1 MARDSRN
8 SKNKKEVKK
17 KGGLGR
23 GLSALFEEEPQVK
36 PAEEIEDLPL
46 EEVRPNPYQ
55 PRKNFDEK
63 KLGELAESI
72 KENGVLQP
80 IIVRR
85 SVGGYEIIAGER
97 RFRASEL
104 AGKTTIPAIIRQF
117 DESQMMEVA
126 ILENLQREDLTPL
139 EEAQA
144 YEMLQKNL
152 GMTQEEVSKKMGKS
166 RPYITNYLRLLTLP
180 QKTKALLQH
189 GQLSMGQART
199 LLGLKDKEA
208 IDGLAKRVVKEGM
221 PVRKVEAVV
230 AQMNERGK
238 KQKKKSAGKSAFIK
252 ASESQLA
259 SKFGAP
265 VNISETKRGKGH
277 LSIDFASPEELN
289 RILDLLGVN
298 LDE

>member
-8 SKNKKEVKK
+8 KKQEK

-23 GLSALFEEEPQVK
+23 GLGALFEEEPQVK

-46 EEVRPNPYQ
+46 AEVRPNPYQ

-63 KLGELAESI
+63 KLAELAESI

-97 RFRASEL
+97 RCRASQL
-104 AGKTTIPAIIRQF
+104 AGQATIPAIIRQF

-152 GMTQEEVSKKMGKS
+152 GLTQDEVSKKMGKS

-180 QKTKALLQH
+180 QKTKGLLQR
-189 GQLSMGQART
+189 GELSMGQART
-199 LLGLKDKEA
+199 LLGLKDKDR
-208 IDGLAKRVVKEGM
+208 IDELAKRVVKEGM
-221 PVRKVEAVV
+221 PVRKVEALV
-230 AQMNERGK
+230 AKMNERGQ
-238 KQKKKSAGKSAFIK
+238 KQKKKNAGKSSFLR

-259 SKFGAP
+259 AKFGSP
-265 VNISETKRGKGH
+265 VSITENKTGKGH
-277 LSIDFASPEELN
+277 LSIDFASPDELN

-298 LDE
+298 LDD

>member
-8 SKNKKEVKK
+8 KKQEKK

-23 GLSALFEEEPQVK
+23 GLGALFEEEPQVK

-46 EEVRPNPYQ
+46 AEVRPNPYQ
-55 PRKNFDEK
+55 PRKNFNEK
-63 KLGELAESI
+63 KLAELAESI

-97 RFRASEL
+97 RCRASEL
-104 AGKTTIPAIIRQF
+104 AGQATIPAIIRQF

-152 GMTQEEVSKKMGKS
+152 GLTQEEVSKKMGKS

-180 QKTKALLQH
+180 QKTKGLLQR
-189 GQLSMGQART
+189 GELSMGQART
-199 LLGLKDKEA
+199 LLGLKDKDR
-208 IDGLAKRVVKEGM
+208 IDELAKRVVKEGM
-221 PVRKVEAVV
+221 PVRKVEALV
-230 AQMNERGK
+230 AKMNERG
-238 KQKKKSAGKSAFIK
+238 QKKKKNAGKSAFVR

-259 SKFGAP
+259 AKFGLP
-265 VNISETKRGKGH
+265 VSITENKTGKGH
-277 LSIDFASPEELN
+277 LSIDFASPDELN

-298 LDE
+298 LDD

>member
-8 SKNKKEVKK
+8 KKQEKK

-23 GLSALFEEEPQVK
+23 GLGALFEEEPQVK

-46 EEVRPNPYQ
+46 AEVRPNPYQ
-55 PRKNFDEK
+55 PRKNFDDK
-63 KLGELAESI
+63 KLAELAESI

-97 RFRASEL
+97 RCRASEL
-104 AGKTTIPAIIRQF
+104 AGQATIPAIIRQF

-152 GMTQEEVSKKMGKS
+152 GLTQEEVSKKMGKS

-180 QKTKALLQH
+180 QKTKGLLQR
-189 GQLSMGQART
+189 GELSMGQART
-199 LLGLKDKEA
+199 LLGLKDKDR
-208 IDGLAKRVVKEGM
+208 IDELAKRVVKEGM
-221 PVRKVEAVV
+221 PVRKVEALV
-230 AQMNERGK
+230 AKMNERGQ
-238 KQKKKSAGKSAFIK
+238 KQKKKNAGKSAFVR

-259 SKFGAP
+259 AKFGSP
-265 VNISETKRGKGH
+265 VSITENKTGKGH
-277 LSIDFASPEELN
+277 LSIDFTSPDELN

-298 LDE
+298 LDD

>member
-8 SKNKKEVKK
+8 KKQEKK

-23 GLSALFEEEPQVK
+23 GLGALFEEEPQVK
-36 PAEEIEDLPL
+36 LAEEIEDLPL
-46 EEVRPNPYQ
+46 AEVRPNPYQ

-63 KLGELAESI
+63 KLVELAESI
-72 KENGVLQP
+72 RENGVLQP
-80 IIVRR
+80 IIVRQ

-97 RFRASEL
+97 RCRASEL
-104 AGKTTIPAIIRQF
+104 AGQATIPAIIRQF

-152 GMTQEEVSKKMGKS
+152 GLTQEEVSKKMGKS

-180 QKTKALLQH
+180 QKTKGLLQR
-189 GQLSMGQART
+189 GELSMGQART
-199 LLGLKDKEA
+199 LLGLKDKDR
-208 IDGLAKRVVKEGM
+208 IDELAKRVVKEGM
-221 PVRKVEAVV
+221 PVRKVEALV
-230 AQMNERGK
+230 AKMNERGQ
-238 KQKKKSAGKSAFIK
+238 KQKKKNAGKSAFVR

-259 SKFGAP
+259 AKFGSP
-265 VNISETKRGKGH
+265 VSITENKTGKGH
-277 LSIDFASPEELN
+277 LSIDFTSPDELN

-298 LDE
+298 LDD

>member
-8 SKNKKEVKK
+8 KKQEKK

-23 GLSALFEEEPQVK
+23 GLGALFEEEPQVK

-46 EEVRPNPYQ
+46 AEVRPNPYQ

-63 KLGELAESI
+63 KLAELAESI

-97 RFRASEL
+97 RCRASEL
-104 AGKTTIPAIIRQF
+104 AGQATIPAIIRQF

-152 GMTQEEVSKKMGKS
+152 GLTQEEVSKKMGKS

-180 QKTKALLQH
+180 QKTKGLLQR
-189 GQLSMGQART
+189 GELSMGQART
-199 LLGLKDKEA
+199 LLGLKDKDR
-208 IDGLAKRVVKEGM
+208 IDELAKRVVKEGM
-221 PVRKVEAVV
+221 PVRKVEALV
-230 AQMNERGK
+230 AKMNERGQ
-238 KQKKKSAGKSAFIK
+238 KQKKKNAGKSAFVR
-252 ASESQLA
+252 ASENKLA
-259 SKFGAP
+259 AKFGSP
-265 VNISETKRGKGH
+265 VSITENKTGKGH
-277 LSIDFASPEELN
+277 LSIDFASPDELN

-298 LDE
+298 LDD

>member
-8 SKNKKEVKK
+8 KKQEKK

-23 GLSALFEEEPQVK
+23 GLGALFEEEPQVK

-46 EEVRPNPYQ
+46 AEVRPNPYQ

-63 KLGELAESI
+63 KLAELAESI

-97 RFRASEL
+97 RCRASEL
-104 AGKTTIPAIIRQF
+104 AGQATIPAIIRQF

-152 GMTQEEVSKKMGKS
+152 GLTQEEVSKKMGKS

-180 QKTKALLQH
+180 QKTKGLLQR
-189 GQLSMGQART
+189 GELSMGQART
-199 LLGLKDKEA
+199 LLGLKDKDR
-208 IDGLAKRVVKEGM
+208 IDELAKRVVKEGM
-221 PVRKVEAVV
+221 PVRKVEALV
-230 AQMNERGK
+230 AKMKRARAEEEKECRQISLRAGQRK
-238 KQKKKSAGKSAFIK
+238 PAGRQVRLAGKHYGK
-252 ASESQLA
+252 QDGE
-259 SKFGAP
+259 GAL
-265 VNISETKRGKGH
+265 VN
-277 LSIDFASPEELN
+277 
-289 RILDLLGVN
+289 
-298 LDE
+298 

>member
-8 SKNKKEVKK
+8 KKQEK

-23 GLSALFEEEPQVK
+23 GLGALFEEEPQVK

-46 EEVRPNPYQ
+46 AEVRPNPYQ

-63 KLGELAESI
+63 KLAELAESI

-97 RFRASEL
+97 RCRASEL
-104 AGKTTIPAIIRQF
+104 AGQATIPAIIRQF

-152 GMTQEEVSKKMGKS
+152 GLTQEEVSKKMGKS

-180 QKTKALLQH
+180 QKTKGLLQR
-189 GQLSMGQART
+189 GELSMGQART
-199 LLGLKDKEA
+199 LLGLKDKDR
-208 IDGLAKRVVKEGM
+208 IDELAKRVVKEGM
-221 PVRKVEAVV
+221 PVRKVEALV
-230 AQMNERGK
+230 AKMNERGQ
-238 KQKKKSAGKSAFIK
+238 KQKKKNAGKSAFVR
-252 ASESQLA
+252 ASENQLA
-259 SKFGAP
+259 AKFGSP
-265 VNISETKRGKGH
+265 VSITENKTGKGH
-277 LSIDFASPEELN
+277 LSIDFASPDELN

-298 LDE
+298 LDD

>member
-8 SKNKKEVKK
+8 KKQEKK

-23 GLSALFEEEPQVK
+23 GLGAIFEEEPQVK

-46 EEVRPNPYQ
+46 AEVRPNPYQ

-63 KLGELAESI
+63 KLAELAESI

-97 RFRASEL
+97 RCRASEL
-104 AGKTTIPAIIRQF
+104 AGQATIPAIIRQF

-152 GMTQEEVSKKMGKS
+152 GLTQEEVSKKMGKS

-180 QKTKALLQH
+180 QKTKGLLQR
-189 GQLSMGQART
+189 GELSMGQART
-199 LLGLKDKEA
+199 LLGLKDKDR
-208 IDGLAKRVVKEGM
+208 IDELAKRVVKEGM
-221 PVRKVEAVV
+221 PVRKVEALV
-230 AQMNERGK
+230 AKMNERGQ
-238 KQKKKSAGKSAFIK
+238 KQKKKNAGKSAFVR

-259 SKFGAP
+259 AKFGSP
-265 VNISETKRGKGH
+265 VSITENKTGKGH
-277 LSIDFASPEELN
+277 LSIDFASPDELN

-298 LDE
+298 LDD